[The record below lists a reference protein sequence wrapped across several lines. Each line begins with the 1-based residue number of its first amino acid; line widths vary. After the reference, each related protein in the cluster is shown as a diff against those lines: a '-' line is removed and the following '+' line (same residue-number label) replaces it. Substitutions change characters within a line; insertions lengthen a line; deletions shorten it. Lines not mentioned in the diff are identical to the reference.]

1 MNQVYLDSARLL
13 TRVAPLV
20 LVDKTF
26 ALKGGTAINLFVR
39 NMPRLSVDL
48 DLVFSD
54 KTLPR
59 DRMWLPLTASPK
71 SAGIDQHSPSAIH
84 SVQDCAD
91 NVLALPAKGGVDAVK
106 QRCATGPSF
115 TSIPSG
121 QFPVDDQRT

>member
-59 DRMWLPLTASPK
+59 DQAESVDSPRPRTLPGQLHTPRACP
-71 SAGIDQHSPSAIH
+71 P
-84 SVQDCAD
+84 
-91 NVLALPAKGGVDAVK
+91 LPPIRRLVVIFMEGKRRVNSFGG
-106 QRCATGPSF
+106 
-115 TSIPSG
+115 
-121 QFPVDDQRT
+121 